1 MDIGSPAYEQLRNI
15 LRNEIITGII
25 PSGTHLTIID
35 IAKRFGVSHMPVRE
49 ALQWLQGEG
58 LLKILPHRGAR
69 VLSLNINYVRDI
81 YELSAIIAGLLA
93 QQSAIHL
100 KPTLLAKID
109 KIHKQFCAAAE
120 LKDQTKLLALN
131 SSFHDN
137 IYSFAKNCEAKKIYR
152 LYVDLLRT
160 LRLKFGFTQARIK
173 EMVEEHSKILDA
185 LHSKNVDTIQKTIQR
200 HYEGAANNIIH
211 LMENNSKIL
220 SCIEI
225 DPHEPGTRR
234 DNSQN

>member
-1 MDIGSPAYEQLRNI
+1 MGIGSPAYEQLRDI
-15 LRNEIITGII
+15 LRNEIITGMI
-25 PSGTHLTIID
+25 PSSTHLTIID
-35 IAKRFGVSHMPVRE
+35 TAKRFGVSHMPVRE
-49 ALQWLQGEG
+49 AFQWLQGEG

-93 QQSAIHL
+93 QQSAVHL
-100 KPTLLAKID
+100 KPALLAKID
-109 KIHKQFCAAAE
+109 KIHNQFCTAAE

-137 IYSFAKNCEAKKIYR
+137 IYSFAKNSEAQKTYR

-173 EMVEEHSKILDA
+173 EMVQEHTEILDA
-185 LHSKNVDTIQKTIQR
+185 LHSKNKDLIQKAIRR

-211 LMENNSKIL
+211 LMEKNSNIL
-220 SCIEI
+220 
-225 DPHEPGTRR
+225 
-234 DNSQN
+234 